1 MGGGRYS
8 RDEAGEEVPDAFL
21 LPHAAL
27 GRRGCRA
34 TGVVVVVVSTVINNS
49 SVHQVHVQL

>member
-1 MGGGRYS
+1 MVGGGRYS

-27 GRRGCRA
+27 GRR
-34 TGVVVVVVSTVINNS
+34 VVAVG
-49 SVHQVHVQL
+49 QAE

>member
-34 TGVVVVVVSTVINNS
+34 SGVVVVVSTVINNS